1 VGCWLVDA
9 CNGVWFLSTL
19 IGVDDMITNFSIF
32 ILSLSSFAAGVTAT
46 LIFLSLGWLRVMQ

>member
-1 VGCWLVDA
+1 LGYWLVNA
-9 CNGVWFLSTL
+9 CNGVWLLSTSF
-19 IGVDDMITNFSIF
+19 GVDDMITNFSIF